1 MCYNGYGDRDRAL
14 NMSLSPDNDRAV
26 LTGDIVNS
34 SKLLPRERQVLFEAF
49 PILSAMLRERYPHAV
64 HYNISNFRGD
74 GWQLIVNQPAKSLEV
89 SLYIRTYLRFAVT
102 EKKIDS
108 RIAIGIGQ
116 VDFVPEGN
124 VSAGY
129 GSAYTAS
136 GHLLEALPGSQR
148 MALGFAAREP
158 GLVHAA
164 AVILVELV
172 DTLVSAWGASQCQAV
187 YWALQGLTQTQIAQ
201 RWQPA
206 PIRQPS
212 VSNNINRSA
221 WPTIKRSL
229 AFYEEAITS
238 A

>member
-1 MCYNGYGDRDRAL
+1 
-14 NMSLSPDNDRAV
+14 MSLSPDTERAV

-34 SKLLPRERQVLFEAF
+34 SKLLPRERQALFEAF
-49 PILSAMLRERYPHAV
+49 PKLSAMLRERYPDAV

-74 GWQLIVNQPAKSLEV
+74 GWQLIVTRPAKSLEV
-89 SLYIRTYLRFAVT
+89 SMFIRTYLRFAVT
-102 EKKIDS
+102 EMKIDS

-136 GHLLEALPGSQR
+136 GHLLEALPGGQR

-158 GLVHAA
+158 GLAGSA

-212 VSNNINRSA
+212 VSYNINRST

-229 AFYEEAITS
+229 SFYEEAITS

>member
-1 MCYNGYGDRDRAL
+1 
-14 NMSLSPDNDRAV
+14 MSLSPDNDRAV

-34 SKLLPRERQVLFEAF
+34 SKLLPRERQALFEAF

-89 SLYIRTYLRFAVT
+89 SLYIRTYLRFAVS
-102 EKKIDS
+102 ERKLDS
-108 RIAIGIGQ
+108 RIAIGIGE
-116 VDFVPEGN
+116 VEFIPENN

-136 GHLLEALPGSQR
+136 GHLLETLSGSQR
-148 MALGFAAREP
+148 MALGFAAPEDS
-158 GLVHAA
+158 LAHNA

-172 DTLVSAWGASQCQAV
+172 DTLVTSWRASQCQAV

-201 RWQPA
+201 RWHPA

-212 VSNNINRSA
+212 VSNNISRSA

-229 AFYEEAITS
+229 IFYEDAITRV
-238 A
+238 